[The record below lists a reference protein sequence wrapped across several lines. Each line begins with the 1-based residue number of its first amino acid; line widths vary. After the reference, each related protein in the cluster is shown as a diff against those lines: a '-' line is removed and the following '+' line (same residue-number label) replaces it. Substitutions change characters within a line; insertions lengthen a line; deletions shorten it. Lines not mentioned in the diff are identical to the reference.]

1 MEQCKATIYLIRC
14 TSAAEHYHNDW
25 CAKHTVQ
32 HRVSHNFYKDVEEE
46 WEQTKWSAFSD
57 SDFDFSLP
65 SLMPGRATRSG
76 SLEGYPSQN
85 RQDHERQLW
94 SDYYSLRKEL
104 FGMEYGIVTKMSDG
118 LVKEMI
124 RDSISRVPV
133 TGIPT
138 SSTEIEDTFLEGHT
152 SELSQD
158 DQMQTDHIQDN
169 QDQQNQEHH
178 NQEHHNQEHHNQD
191 GHKQR
196 LF

>member
-32 HRVSHNFYKDVEEE
+32 RRVSHNFYKDVEEE
-46 WEQTKWSAFSD
+46 WERTKWSAFSD
-57 SDFDFSLP
+57 SGGPHGVVLWRGTRAKTIKTTSDSSGQTITLCEKTFS
-65 SLMPGRATRSG
+65 
-76 SLEGYPSQN
+76 
-85 RQDHERQLW
+85 
-94 SDYYSLRKEL
+94 
-104 FGMEYGIVTKMSDG
+104 MEYGIVTKMSDG
-118 LVKEMI
+118 LVKEVI

-138 SSTEIEDTFLEGHT
+138 SWTENEDTFLEGHT

-158 DQMQTDHIQDN
+158 DQMQTDHIQDK

-178 NQEHHNQEHHNQD
+178 SQEHHNQEHHNQD